1 MLHATALPV
10 IVMRITSILPS
21 LAEREQQ
28 VKIFPAVQLVSST
41 NRNKRGRER
50 DSHIK
55 SFQVLTSS
63 TFLSLTKKKK
73 DDIIYKYIK
82 FWRGKVCAKIIRL
95 NNGLKRVFI

>member
-1 MLHATALPV
+1 MMLHATALPV

-41 NRNKRGRER
+41 NRKKRGREK

-55 SFQVLTSS
+55 SFQVLTNS
-63 TFLSLTKKKK
+63 TFLSLTKKKT
-73 DDIIYKYIK
+73 DDIYI
-82 FWRGKVCAKIIRL
+82 
-95 NNGLKRVFI
+95 